1 MAELLLVMPILGPVT
16 DTEQRYRER
25 ASEREGNITRI
36 DARDIFGIA
45 VNTPDLIRERLRR
58 LHADPERV
66 DCLRREGLHFDP
78 QGPGATPGAF
88 PRAL

>member
-1 MAELLLVMPILGPVT
+1 MPILGPVT

-66 DCLRREGLHFDP
+66 LN
-78 QGPGATPGAF
+78 TTMT
-88 PRAL
+88 